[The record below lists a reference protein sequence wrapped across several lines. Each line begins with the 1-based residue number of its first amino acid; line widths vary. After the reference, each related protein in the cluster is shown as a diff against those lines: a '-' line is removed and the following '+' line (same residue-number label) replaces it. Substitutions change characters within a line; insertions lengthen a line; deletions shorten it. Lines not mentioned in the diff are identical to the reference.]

1 VAASEAGHKK
11 PAGEREEATVD
22 RSAETRGWEMVR
34 KAMDEP
40 EASYLPADRV
50 RQEVR
55 RLQTRLAQVRSHGGS
70 YRDVELSESVRELL
84 ARLEAGATLSTY
96 VH

>member
-1 VAASEAGHKK
+1 MDRNAEAG
-11 PAGEREEATVD
+11 
-22 RSAETRGWEMVR
+22 GWEMVR

-55 RLQTRLAQVRSHGGS
+55 RLETRLAQVRSHGGL
-70 YRDVELSESVRELL
+70 YRHVDLSESVRELL